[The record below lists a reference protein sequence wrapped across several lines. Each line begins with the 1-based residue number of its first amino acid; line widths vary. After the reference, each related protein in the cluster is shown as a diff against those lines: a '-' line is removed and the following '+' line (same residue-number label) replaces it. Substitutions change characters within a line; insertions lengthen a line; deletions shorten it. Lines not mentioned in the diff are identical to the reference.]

1 MRKIKELFYRT
12 LTIKI
17 KSIKDNQS
25 VVMINGD
32 EFWLSNMEGG
42 EPPLAIVNLKLGFW
56 KSSIDLLI
64 NPNKFY
70 KKEK

>member
-32 EFWLSNMEGG
+32 EFWLSNMEVG